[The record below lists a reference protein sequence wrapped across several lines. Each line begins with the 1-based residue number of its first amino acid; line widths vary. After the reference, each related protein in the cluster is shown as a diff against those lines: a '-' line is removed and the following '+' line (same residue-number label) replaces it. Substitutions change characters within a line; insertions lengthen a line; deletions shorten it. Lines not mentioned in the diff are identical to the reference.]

1 MSLEEFLRNRG
12 LPESVVLHFIQE
24 KMDCSTILLMSEEDL
39 KNLIPKYGDR
49 VAIRNF
55 AMKKKTSKKQSRI
68 EKLRENIN
76 KRNGTGDS
84 SRAIQK
90 KRIPLNKR
98 DLLKSAGIIWTK
110 VYRDIDNKSKE
121 ILDVGKKLFFPNGI
135 STKGP
140 LAAFEI
146 ELLDYKCHKFDSNI
160 TIQEMYELSALTTL
174 RFYVATTRKSDDS
187 DDDES
192 YYISATVIRS
202 NSNQENDSEI
212 ETPTIRRSQRLR
224 SSGVLQE
231 YVANY
236 IADEY
241 VPDTQFSI
249 ESEVVVGSGDYDLFN
264 LNENNI
270 YELPSLQNYSQPNQN
285 IQNLVVHRG
294 NVFKELVEAVKARN
308 IQLQNVHIEMILP
321 NGSSEQQQQQ
331 DMGGVLRDTI
341 SEFFTTFY
349 EICTMGADFKVPCL
363 RHDLQKEEWQA
374 IAKIIS
380 QSYESEGYFP
390 IKIAPVFIKECF
402 GQSVGDDEVLNNF
415 FKYVSSSESC
425 LLKNALERFEG
436 SRIRRNN

>member
-1 MSLEEFLRNRG
+1 
-12 LPESVVLHFIQE
+12 
-24 KMDCSTILLMSEEDL
+24 MDCSTILLMSEEDL

-55 AMKKKTSKKQSRI
+55 AMKKNTSKKQSLI

-76 KRNGTGDS
+76 KKNGTGDS

-90 KRIPLNKR
+90 KKNTVKQTRFIEIGWYNM
-98 DLLKSAGIIWTK
+98 DKSVQRHRQVRKAHGGGSRRVSMDK
-110 VYRDIDNKSKE
+110 CSKSKE

-192 YYISATVIRS
+192 YYIPATVIRS

-236 IADEY
+236 TADEY

-285 IQNLVVHRG
+285 IENLVVHRG

-321 NGSSEQQQQQ
+321 NGSSEQAE

-341 SEFFTTFY
+341 SEFFTTF
-349 EICTMGADFKVPCL
+349 
-363 RHDLQKEEWQA
+363 
-374 IAKIIS
+374 
-380 QSYESEGYFP
+380 
-390 IKIAPVFIKECF
+390 PVI
-402 GQSVGDDEVLNNF
+402 
-415 FKYVSSSESC
+415 Y
-425 LLKNALERFEG
+425 
-436 SRIRRNN
+436 